1 MRTQTISTQFSIGL
15 RAVGSCAFLL
25 LNLLCALAVTAQE
38 PSTAFDPQVFS
49 TVPGRVELLDGT
61 EAPATVT
68 LERTWQ
74 GNLCTATLVNTGSET
89 VRLQRVVLF
98 SIAHALPT
106 DTDLYGEGFT
116 MLSQTGGTLGAPQAI
131 GGLTDAGHYK
141 IPQPADATTVYNV
154 VHLSPPHQAQVLL
167 GFTSSERFVG
177 KFHLRP
183 TSLEVVLD
191 MEGLELPPGASW
203 NLEEFLV
210 STGNDRSALFAELA
224 SRIHAHHPRL
234 SVDPVPTGWCSWYCF
249 GPMVTRGQVEANL
262 AAVKEKSLP
271 LRYIQIDDGYQA
283 AMGDWLETGPAFQG
297 GIRDVLRT
305 IHEGG
310 CEPAIWVAPFIAEE
324 NSKLFKEHP
333 DWFIKDEEG
342 KPLRSDRVT
351 FGGWR
356 LGPWYAIDGT
366 HPGAQQHLESVFR
379 TMRQEWGCTYFK
391 LDANFWGA
399 MHGGHFHDPKA
410 TRVEAYRRGMEAV
423 LRGAGDSFILGCN
436 HPLWPSL
443 GLIHGSRSS
452 GDVSRSWD
460 VFKMIARE
468 NFSRN
473 WQNGSLWWNDPDCIL
488 LTGKLSDDEFQF
500 HASTVYAAGGMTL
513 SGDNLKVLRG
523 PRLDML
529 KKLLPPTGVAA
540 QFKDSTFRI
549 GTIPMGDST
558 HICVFNWGDEPQSL
572 EVPLQD
578 TVHLTDFWTSADL
591 GEHTATYSLPNMPPH
606 SARILVSR
614 PAQN

>member
-1 MRTQTISTQFSIGL
+1 MNVLLAHGGRLLS
-15 RAVGSCAFLL
+15 AFLVVL
-25 LNLLCALAVTAQE
+25 FALQAHAADTAA
-38 PSTAFDPQVFS
+38 PMNVDTLMAATA
-49 TVPGRVELLDGT
+49 RVELVDGA
-61 EAPATVT
+61 EAPSSVK
-68 LERTWQ
+68 LDRQWQ
-74 GNLCTATLVNTGSET
+74 GNVCTATLSNTGSDA
-89 VRLQRVVLF
+89 VQLQRVVLF
-98 SIAHALPT
+98 RLAHDLPAET
-106 DTDLYGEGFT
+106 ELYGEGFT
-116 MLSQTGGTLGAPQAI
+116 MLSQTGGTLGAPQDI
-131 GGLTDAGHYK
+131 GGLTDASHYK

-154 VHLSPPHQAQVLL
+154 LHLSPPRQAQVLL

-177 KFHLRP
+177 KFHLWP
-183 TSLEVVLD
+183 GAIEVVLD
-191 MEGLELPPGASW
+191 LEGLELPAGAAW
-203 NLEEFLV
+203 NLEEFIV
-210 STGNDRSALFAELA
+210 TSGTDRSALFAELA
-224 SRIHAHHPRL
+224 ARIHAHHPRL
-234 SVDPVPTGWCSWYCF
+234 SFDPVPTGWCSWYCF

-262 AAVKEKSLP
+262 AAVKEKALP

-297 GIRDVLRT
+297 GIREVLQS
-305 IHEGG
+305 IHDGG
-310 CEPAIWVAPFIAEE
+310 CEPAIWVAPFVAEE

-333 DWFIKDEEG
+333 DWFIKDDEG

-379 TMRQEWGCTYFK
+379 TMREEWGCTYFK

-443 GLIHGSRSS
+443 GLVHGSRSS

-460 VFKMIARE
+460 NFKHLARE

-473 WQNGSLWWNDPDCIL
+473 WQNGSLWWNDPDCVL

-523 PRLDML
+523 ERLAML
-529 KKLLPPTGVAA
+529 RKLLPPTGVAA
-540 QFKDSTFRI
+540 QFKDSTFQI
-549 GTIPMGDST
+549 GTIPMGNAT
-558 HICVFNWGDEPQSL
+558 HICVFNWGDEPQTI
-572 EVPLQD
+572 EVPLEGDVQ
-578 TVHLTDFWTSADL
+578 LTDFWNGANLGQHKGTFTLAD
-591 GEHTATYSLPNMPPH
+591 MPPH
-606 SARILVSR
+606 SARILVSS
-614 PAQN
+614 PAGTAAAP